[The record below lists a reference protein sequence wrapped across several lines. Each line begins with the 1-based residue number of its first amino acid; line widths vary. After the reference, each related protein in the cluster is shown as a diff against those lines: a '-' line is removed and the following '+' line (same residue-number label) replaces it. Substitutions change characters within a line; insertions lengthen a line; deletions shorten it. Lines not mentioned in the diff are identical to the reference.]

1 MKTEMKKKIKLK
13 DLILPNK
20 KLNYFVGTILLLGIL
35 SGSIFL
41 MLSSQNDQT
50 SVIRQI
56 ELFFTNISKNSID
69 NGLAFRNSLI
79 VNYLF
84 ILLIWGFGFSM
95 IFVIF
100 TIFIAYIKGFLVGF
114 SISSIFLTYHLKGI
128 VGVLLYAFP
137 TQLFNLLIVFLLTVY
152 SLMFSNH
159 LIKVLLS
166 KKGNQRSMLK
176 KYFVILMFCIILSF
190 LSSVLEVYVFPRLLK
205 LVISIYIS

>member
-84 ILLIWGFGFSM
+84 ILLIWVFGFSM
-95 IFVIF
+95 IFVVF

-137 TQLFNLLIVFLLTVY
+137 SQLFTLLIVFLLTVY

-166 KKGNQRSMLK
+166 KK
-176 KYFVILMFCIILSF
+176 
-190 LSSVLEVYVFPRLLK
+190 
-205 LVISIYIS
+205 